1 MIDQINNQIPA
12 ELPIELPVEI
22 PQARQNKISQ
32 IWGDFMD
39 FVKNPNKITWSS
51 GVVVI
56 VVSMLGFFIYH
67 LQKN

>member
-12 ELPIELPVEI
+12 ELPIEI
-22 PQARQNKISQ
+22 PQAPQNKISQ

-39 FVKNPNKITWSS
+39 FVKNPSKITWSS

-56 VVSMLGFFIYH
+56 MVSMLGFFIYH